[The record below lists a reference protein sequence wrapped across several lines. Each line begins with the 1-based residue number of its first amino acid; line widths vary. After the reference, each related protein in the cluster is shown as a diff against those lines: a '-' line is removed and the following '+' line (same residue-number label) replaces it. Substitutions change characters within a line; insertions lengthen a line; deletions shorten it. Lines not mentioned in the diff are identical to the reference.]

1 MAIAHGRIG
10 SVSSDGFVWGVVAAA
25 WGLALLLPAVGH
37 GELGSHHVV
46 LAGANLPPASTLL
59 LFLVA
64 WQVMTGA
71 MMLPSSLPM
80 IRLFARVSH
89 RQPHPRRALTAFLA
103 AYFAV
108 WTGFAVVALAGD
120 AGLHRL
126 VDAWAGL
133 GERPWLIAG
142 SVLVLAGAFQ
152 FSPLKER
159 CLDACRNPVQFLMRY
174 YDRGVPAAWRLG
186 VRHGL
191 FCLGCCWALMLTM
204 FAVGVGSLTWMAGLT
219 GVMLIEKTARRGRR
233 LMPAVGGALLLWGS
247 LLLLQPGWLPAALGG
262 LR

>member
-1 MAIAHGRIG
+1 MELLRGRLRPAREETL
-10 SVSSDGFVWGVVAAA
+10 VWSVVASA
-25 WGLALLLPAVGH
+25 WSLALLAAVRGYDH
-37 GELGSHHVV
+37 LLRHDAVV
-46 LAGANLPPASTLL
+46 GGDGFPGLVALL
-59 LFLVA
+59 LFLAA

-80 IRLFARVSH
+80 AGLFVRASRGQARPRLAVM
-89 RQPHPRRALTAFLA
+89 AFLA

-108 WTGFAVVALAGD
+108 WTGFALVALLSD

-126 VDAWAGL
+126 VGRWRWLD
-133 GERPWLIAG
+133 ERPRLIAG

-159 CLDACRNPVQFLMRY
+159 CFDACRSPVGFLWHHYRQGL
-174 YDRGVPAAWRLG
+174 RPAWDLG
-186 VRHGL
+186 LRHGL

-219 GVMLIEKTARRGRR
+219 GVMLIEKTTPWGRR
-233 LMPAVGGALLLWGS
+233 LVPLVGAALLVWGALVLW
-247 LLLLQPGWLPAALGG
+247 QPGWLPLFFS
-262 LR
+262 

>member
-1 MAIAHGRIG
+1 MATARGRII
-10 SVSSDGFVWGVVAAA
+10 SVPGGGFIWSGVAAA
-25 WGLALLLPAVGH
+25 WALALLLLVLGH
-37 GELGSHHVV
+37 GELVSHHAV
-46 LAGANLPPASTLL
+46 LRETELPSFSTLL

-80 IRLFARVSH
+80 LQLFARASQGQAHPH
-89 RQPHPRRALTAFLA
+89 RAMTAFVA

-108 WTGFAVVALAGD
+108 WTGFALVALAGD

-126 VDAWAGL
+126 ATAWPWLA
-133 GERPWLIAG
+133 ERPWLIAG
-142 SVLVLAGAFQ
+142 SVLLLAGAFQ

-159 CLDACRNPVQFLMRY
+159 CLEMCRNPVQFLWRF

-204 FAVGVGSLTWMAGLT
+204 FAVGVGSLTWMAALT
-219 GVMLIEKTARRGRR
+219 GVMLIEKTSRQGRR
-233 LMPAVGGALLLWGS
+233 LVPLVGGALLLWGALI
-247 LLLLQPGWLPAALGG
+247 LLHPDWLPAALSGS
-262 LR
+262 